1 MIVMMRMIG
10 RDDDEKALYVCWFG
24 KYMKKRGFDG
34 RRTSQLSSWRSKEDQ
49 TCYNHGG

>member
-1 MIVMMRMIG
+1 MIG